1 MQNALGALQASEV
14 VKLLL
19 GRQGLQ
25 GELLILD
32 LLNASSTRLRLT

>member
-1 MQNALGALQASEV
+1 
-14 VKLLL
+14 L

-32 LLNASSTRLRLT
+32 LLNASSNRLRLT